1 MSGLYTVAIGN
12 CDFSMKQTSFILTS
26 LLLVLSFLSPSYLW
40 GKTSLTKSDSDT
52 ISYLAGFYI
61 TSNLY
66 EAQSD
71 DAALKRRV
79 THLDDERDFSEFF
92 KGISEFDLSDYVCTD
107 SDFHKNYQHGLREG
121 RWLYDKLSNILIETP
136 TGSPNGSLDIAIS
149 LLEDFYHG
157 QCDISEAAFS
167 EEELSLHDTLRP
179 RSYAYSEGKR
189 ITWAWVCKCLSVI
202 DLPEYITSAPAFIRG
217 VTDYIKSGRYL
228 ISPYEAGQWAIR
240 GAMSADMYGGLA
252 HCYISWNKDM
262 FIKGAKLAFGLEPS
276 VVDPTDET
284 VLKRII
290 KKYAPDKSRAAEQS
304 IEE

>member
-1 MSGLYTVAIGN
+1 
-12 CDFSMKQTSFILTS
+12 MKQTSFILTS

-71 DAALKRRV
+71 DTTLKRRV
-79 THLDDERDFSEFF
+79 THLADERDFSEFF
-92 KGISEFDLSDYVCTD
+92 KGILEFDLSDYVCTD

-217 VTDYIKSGRYL
+217 VTDYLKSGRYL

-240 GAMSADMYGGLA
+240 SAMSADMYGGLA

-276 VVDPTDET
+276 VVDPTYET

>member
-1 MSGLYTVAIGN
+1 
-12 CDFSMKQTSFILTS
+12 MKQTSFILTS

-71 DAALKRRV
+71 DTTLKRRV
-79 THLDDERDFSEFF
+79 THLADERDFSEFF
-92 KGISEFDLSDYVCTD
+92 KGISEFALSDYVCTD

-217 VTDYIKSGRYL
+217 VTDYLKSGRYL

-240 GAMSADMYGGLA
+240 SAMSADMYGGLA

-276 VVDPTDET
+276 VVAPTDET

>member
-1 MSGLYTVAIGN
+1 
-12 CDFSMKQTSFILTS
+12 MKQTSLYILTS
-26 LLLVLSFLSPSYLW
+26 LLLVLSFLFPLYSW
-40 GKTSLTKSDSDT
+40 GNTSLTKSDSDT
-52 ISYLAGFYI
+52 ISYLVGFYI
-61 TSNLY
+61 TSNLF
-66 EAQSD
+66 EGQSD
-71 DAALKRRV
+71 DVSLKRRV
-79 THLDDERDFSEFF
+79 SHLYDERDFSEFF
-92 KGISEFDLSDYVCTD
+92 KGISEFDLSDYVCRD

-121 RWLYDKLSNILIETP
+121 RWLYDKLSNILIVAP

-157 QCDISEAAFS
+157 KYDISEAAFS

-179 RSYAYSEGKR
+179 RSYAHSEGKR
-189 ITWAWVCKCLSVI
+189 IIRAWVCKCLSLI
-202 DLPEYITSAPAFIRG
+202 DESEYITSAPAFIRG
-217 VTDYIKSGRYL
+217 VTDYLKSGRYL

-240 GAMSADMYGGLA
+240 GAMSADIYGGLA
-252 HCYISWNKDM
+252 PCDISWNKDM

-276 VVDPTDET
+276 VVEPTDEA

>member
-1 MSGLYTVAIGN
+1 MSGLYTVVIGN
-12 CDFSMKQTSFILTS
+12 CDFLMKQTSLYILTS
-26 LLLVLSFLSPSYLW
+26 FFACIILSFLFPSYSW
-40 GKTSLTKSDSDT
+40 GNTSLTKSDSDT

-71 DAALKRRV
+71 DATLKRRV
-79 THLDDERDFSEFF
+79 THLVDERDFSEFF
-92 KGISEFDLSDYVCTD
+92 KGISEFDLSDYVCRD
-107 SDFHKNYQHGLREG
+107 PEFHKNYQHGLREG
-121 RWLYDKLSNILIETP
+121 RWLYDKLSNILIVAP

-157 QCDISEAAFS
+157 KCDISEAAFS
-167 EEELSLHDTLRP
+167 EEELSLHDILRP
-179 RSYAYSEGKR
+179 RHYAYSEGKR
-189 ITWAWVCKCLSVI
+189 ITRAWVCKCLSVI

-217 VTDYIKSGRYL
+217 VTDYLKSGRYL

-240 GAMSADMYGGLA
+240 GAMSADIYGGLA
-252 HCYISWNKDM
+252 PCCISWNKDM

-276 VVDPTDET
+276 VVDPTDGT

-290 KKYAPDKSRAAEQS
+290 KKYYCPLN
-304 IEE
+304 